1 MIMELPK
8 IDVPILELPL
18 PSSSKTVRVRPFTVK
33 EEKLLLQAAQSKD
46 TQEII
51 NTTKQVINNCMI
63 DDVKVNDLPFFDIDY
78 LFIALRAKSIGEV
91 IEMNYSCNAF
101 VNGEKC
107 GGVFPVQLDIS
118 KATIMKNEEVEQKIM
133 LSGDVGVMMKYPS
146 YDAMKTVL
154 SDTAYDRRI
163 RLIYNS
169 IDYIFD
175 KEQVYSS
182 KDMDKEKIVA
192 FVDDLTQ
199 SNLSKLEAWVDNLP
213 YFEIKTEA
221 LCPKC
226 GFTHNIRYKD
236 FSSFF

>member
-18 PSSSKTVRVRPFTVK
+18 PSSGKTVHVRPFTVK

-101 VNGEKC
+101 VDGAKC
-107 GGVFPVQLDIS
+107 GGVFPVGLDIS
-118 KATIMKNEEVEQKIM
+118 KATIMKNEEIEQKIM
-133 LSGDVGVMMKYPS
+133 LSADVGVMMKYPS
-146 YDAMKTVL
+146 YDAMKVIA
-154 SDTAYDRRI
+154 SDTGYDKRV

-175 KEQVYSS
+175 KQQVYSS

-199 SNLSKLEAWVDNLP
+199 ANLSKLEAWVDNLP

-221 LCPKC
+221 TCPKC
-226 GFTHNIRYKD
+226 GFVHKIRYKD

>member
-1 MIMELPK
+1 MELPK

-18 PSSSKTVRVRPFTVK
+18 PSSGKIVHARPFTVK

-51 NTTKQVINNCMI
+51 KTTKQVINNCI
-63 DDVKVNDLPFFDIDY
+63 YDDTVEVSTLPFFDIDY
-78 LFIALRAKSIGEV
+78 LFIALRAKSIGET
-91 IEMNYSCNAF
+91 IEMNYSCNH
-101 VNGEKC
+101 VINGEKC
-107 GGVFPVQLDIS
+107 GGVFPVQLNIS
-118 KATIMKNEEVEQKIM
+118 KATILKNEEVEQKIM
-133 LSGDVGVMMKYPS
+133 LSADVGVMMKYPS
-146 YDAMKTVL
+146 YDAMKVII
-154 SDTAYDRRI
+154 SDTAYDKRI

-175 KEQVYSS
+175 KQQVYSS

-199 SNLSKLEAWVDNLP
+199 ANLSKLEAWVDNLP
-213 YFEIKTEA
+213 YFEIKTEKA
-221 LCPKC
+221 CPKC
-226 GFTHNIRYKD
+226 GFVHNIKYKD